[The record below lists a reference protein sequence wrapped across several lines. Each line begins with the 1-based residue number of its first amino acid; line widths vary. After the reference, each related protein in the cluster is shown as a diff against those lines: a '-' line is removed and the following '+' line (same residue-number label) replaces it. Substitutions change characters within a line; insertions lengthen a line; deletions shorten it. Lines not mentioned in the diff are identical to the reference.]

1 MSWTWDAVC
10 EDPQLQ
16 DLPYKLELNG
26 DGELLMNAVKVQHAF
41 VVYEIQRLLMQHRPD
56 GFSPPEFPILT
67 EDGVRSPDVAWI
79 SRERALASRGA
90 LYASVAPEI
99 CVEVMSPGNSELQMT
114 EKRKLYFQAGAEE
127 FWLCSEDGKMRFFT
141 PFGELESSK
150 RVPGFPKLIE
160 LFSE

>member
-1 MSWTWDAVC
+1 MK
-10 EDPQLQ
+10 ELLQ
-16 DLPYKLELNG
+16 DGYC
-26 DGELLMNAVKVQHAF
+26 
-41 VVYEIQRLLMQHRPD
+41 
-56 GFSPPEFPILT
+56 PPELAVET

-99 CVEVMSPGNSELQMT
+99 CVEVMSPGNSELQMA

-150 RVPGFPKLIE
+150 RVHGFPKLIE

>member
-56 GFSPPEFPILT
+56 
-67 EDGVRSPDVAWI
+67 
-79 SRERALASRGA
+79 
-90 LYASVAPEI
+90 
-99 CVEVMSPGNSELQMT
+99 
-114 EKRKLYFQAGAEE
+114 
-127 FWLCSEDGKMRFFT
+127 
-141 PFGELESSK
+141 
-150 RVPGFPKLIE
+150 
-160 LFSE
+160 